1 MVVPS
6 ACHATRGCQCARS
19 AAPRRAADAHCRP
32 TSEAQP
38 VFFFNLSQYNCGYR
52 IIIILRKK
60 RPLLKVD
67 RTCSE
72 TRMHSHRLGHL
83 PSVQVGK
90 KKIYEKYRNVHT
102 VKPSNKT
109 TSLQRCCVVIY
120 VSWIFCRPSAHTAGK
135 HHPKYQLFQSQQ
147 HR

>member
-1 MVVPS
+1 MVVQS

-19 AAPRRAADAHCRP
+19 AAQRSSLSAYLGGTTRF
-32 TSEAQP
+32 
-38 VFFFNLSQYNCGYR
+38 FFFNLSQYNCGYR
-52 IIIILRKK
+52 IIIMRRKK

-109 TSLQRCCVVIY
+109 PSLQRCCVVIY